1 MRKTKK
7 YALPPCLNGRNWS
20 AGLAVTGEY
29 ELRRYGGATYRTHII
44 EKAATQEVYEEVKIA
59 HRDLVDKLKTSDQMS
74 EIGSRWKLAKSL
86 SESMGQILN
95 GVLLA
100 GDVVY
105 PCRFCRSYFKD

>member
-29 ELRRYGGATYRTHII
+29 ELRRYGGATYRTHITHII
-44 EKAATQEVYEEVKIA
+44 EEAATQEVYEEVKIA

-74 EIGSRWKLAKSL
+74 EIGSRWKVAKSL
-86 SESMGQILN
+86 ILN

-105 PCRFCRSYFKD
+105 PCCFCRSYFQD